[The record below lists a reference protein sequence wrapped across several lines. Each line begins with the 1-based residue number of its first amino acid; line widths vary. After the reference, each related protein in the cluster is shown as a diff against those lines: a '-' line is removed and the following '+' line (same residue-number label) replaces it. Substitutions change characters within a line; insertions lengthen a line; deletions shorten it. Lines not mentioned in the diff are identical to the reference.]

1 MKCPTLSRNCD
12 WGGESPPISQ
22 DARPLLMILYIC
34 EVRMRLSFLQSVRG
48 QATAAISALT
58 LLGLSALP
66 AGAHHPLG
74 NEAPSNFLEGLV
86 SGLAHP
92 IIGVDH
98 LAFVIATGLLAAVT
112 GLGIWLPAAF
122 VVASLIGTGL
132 HLQAINLIGVETL
145 ISASVLAFG
154 ILLASPKLPHRGWV
168 LGLGAI
174 AGIFHGYAYGEA
186 VIGAEMTPILAYL
199 VGFGVIQLGVAI
211 AAQII
216 ATRTLPNA
224 TTESGSPKM
233 NLRFAGFVICGA
245 GAVFLSAVLLG

>member
-1 MKCPTLSRNCD
+1 VKCPTLSRNCD
-12 WGGESPPISQ
+12 WDGEYPPISQ
-22 DARPLLMILYIC
+22 DARPLLITPYIC
-34 EVRMRLSFLQSVRG
+34 EVRMRFSFLQSVRG
-48 QATAAISALT
+48 QATSAIATLT

-66 AGAHHPLG
+66 AAAHHPTG
-74 NEAPSNFLEGLV
+74 GDAPSNMLEGLL
-86 SGLAHP
+86 SGIAHP

-112 GLGIWLPAAF
+112 GLGIWLPVAF

-132 HLQAINLIGVETL
+132 HLQEMDLIGVETL

-154 ILLASPKLPHRGWV
+154 ILLASPKLPPRGWV

-224 TTESGSPKM
+224 TAESGSPKM

-245 GAVFLSAVLLG
+245 GAAFLSAVLLG

>member
-1 MKCPTLSRNCD
+1 M
-12 WGGESPPISQ
+12 SQ
-22 DARPLLMILYIC
+22 DARPLLINPYIC
-34 EVRMRLSFLQSVRG
+34 EVRMRFSILQSAPG
-48 QATAAISALT
+48 QAKSAVLALA

-66 AGAHHPLG
+66 AAAHHPLG
-74 NEAPSNFLEGLV
+74 NEAPSNLLEGLV

-92 IIGVDH
+92 IIGIDH

-112 GLGIWLPAAF
+112 GLGIWLPVAF

-132 HLQAINLIGVETL
+132 HLQAIDLIGVETL

-216 ATRTLPNA
+216 ATRALPQANA
-224 TTESGSPKM
+224 ESGSAKM

-245 GAVFLSAVLLG
+245 GAVFLSSVLLG